1 MDTKLPNNL
10 PEYSSN
16 KLFSQDQ
23 VNLINKLFTD
33 ITTDLNLDN
42 VLQKSA
48 DQIVTSL
55 NLLGSLIYLR
65 AEGEEYIYTK
75 TISQSNQSKIAL
87 KLLNLN
93 QMKDSLKV
101 PISRTDNL
109 VVDSII
115 NNRINTSSSLKR
127 FTLGVISEKVT
138 DFIQKATSTGDAI
151 SIPLVFQ
158 NKVIGA
164 IMFTKK
170 ESNVGFEDVLP
181 LLLLYSSQVAI
192 AINISQLFQKT
203 LDENIELRDKLQKK
217 NLTEQQIDVTNV
229 VRADK
234 PELNLNLDAGRKI
247 IESVDEAKLLL
258 EKSIS
263 NPFSQASG
271 LNAEQVT
278 EINST
283 VGKIQ
288 KNLYELFGFKMPDST
303 SIVTVNYV
311 NEGLASIIKE
321 VYDKT
326 SLAAKEKGID
336 VVLNYPDELK
346 DETIKANRIE
356 FIVALNIVT
365 DNAIQYSTKGPITI
379 SVSKNPRFVEINI
392 KDHGVGVP
400 VEEQSKL
407 FKPHYEITSGKELNP
422 EGKRLGL
429 YTAKQVFDKHNAGI
443 VFDSKPGE
451 GTSVFVL
458 IPVTQK

>member
-1 MDTKLPNNL
+1 MNTKLPNNV
-10 PEYSSN
+10 PDISGD
-16 KLFSQDQ
+16 KLFTHDQ
-23 VNLINKLFTD
+23 VNLINKLFAE
-33 ITTDLNLDN
+33 ITTNLNLDD
-42 VLQKSA
+42 VLQQSVDK
-48 DQIVTSL
+48 INTSL
-55 NLLGSLIYLR
+55 NMLVSMIFLKDDTGQYV
-65 AEGEEYIYTK
+65 YTK
-75 TISQSNQSKIAL
+75 TISESKETKIAL
-87 KLLNLN
+87 GLLNLN
-93 QMKDSLKV
+93 TMKNSLRNQ
-101 PISRTDNL
+101 ISNTENL
-109 VVDSII
+109 IVDTIV

-127 FTLGVISEKVT
+127 FTKNVISDQLVDLVQNT
-138 DFIQKATSTGDAI
+138 ANAGDVI
-151 SIPLVFQ
+151 SIPLLSQ
-158 NKVIGA
+158 NQVMGALMFIKKDKGIGFDD
-164 IMFTKK
+164 I
-170 ESNVGFEDVLP
+170 LP
-181 LLLLYSSQVAI
+181 LLLLYASQVAI
-192 AINISQLFQKT
+192 AINISVLFQKV
-203 LDENIELRDKLQKK
+203 LDENLELRDKLQKK
-217 NLTEQQIDVTNV
+217 NLTEQQIDVTNA

-326 SLAAKEKGID
+326 SIAAKDKGID

-356 FIVALNIVT
+356 FIVALNIIT
-365 DNAIQYSTKGPITI
+365 DNAIQYSTKGPIVI
-379 SVSKNPRFVEINI
+379 SVSKNPRFIEINI

-407 FKPHYEITSGKELNP
+407 FKPHYEISNGKELNP

-458 IPVTQK
+458 IPVTQN

>member
-1 MDTKLPNNL
+1 
-10 PEYSSN
+10 
-16 KLFSQDQ
+16 
-23 VNLINKLFTD
+23 
-33 ITTDLNLDN
+33 
-42 VLQKSA
+42 
-48 DQIVTSL
+48 
-55 NLLGSLIYLR
+55 
-65 AEGEEYIYTK
+65 
-75 TISQSNQSKIAL
+75 
-87 KLLNLN
+87 
-93 QMKDSLKV
+93 MKDSLKV

-203 LDENIELRDKLQKK
+203 LDENIDLRDKLQKK
-217 NLTEQQIDVTNV
+217 NLTEQQLDITNI

-278 EINST
+278 QINST
-283 VGKIQ
+283 VGRIQ

-303 SIVTVNYV
+303 SIVSVNYV
-311 NEGLASIIKE
+311 NEGLASIVKE

-326 SLAAKEKGID
+326 SMLAKEKGID
-336 VVLNYPDELK
+336 VVLVYPDELK

-356 FIVALNIVT
+356 FIVALNIIT

-458 IPVTQK
+458 IPVTQN

>member
-1 MDTKLPNNL
+1 MNTKLPNNV
-10 PEYSSN
+10 PDISGD
-16 KLFSQDQ
+16 KLFTHDQ
-23 VNLINKLFTD
+23 VNLINKLFAE
-33 ITTDLNLDN
+33 ITTNLNLDD
-42 VLQKSA
+42 VLQQSVDK
-48 DQIVTSL
+48 INTSL
-55 NLLGSLIYLR
+55 NMLVSMIFLKDDTGQYV
-65 AEGEEYIYTK
+65 YTK
-75 TISQSNQSKIAL
+75 TISESKETKIAL
-87 KLLNLN
+87 GLLNLN
-93 QMKDSLKV
+93 TMKNSLRNQ
-101 PISRTDNL
+101 ISNTENL
-109 VVDSII
+109 IVDTIV

-127 FTLGVISEKVT
+127 FTKNVISDQLVDLVQNT
-138 DFIQKATSTGDAI
+138 ANAGDVI
-151 SIPLVFQ
+151 SIPLLSQ
-158 NKVIGA
+158 NQVMGALMFIKKDKGIGFDD
-164 IMFTKK
+164 I
-170 ESNVGFEDVLP
+170 LP
-181 LLLLYSSQVAI
+181 LLLLYASQVAI
-192 AINISQLFQKT
+192 AINISVLFQKV
-203 LDENIELRDKLQKK
+203 LDENLELRDKLQKK
-217 NLTEQQIDVTNV
+217 NLTEQQIDVTNA

-326 SLAAKEKGID
+326 SIAAKDKGID
-336 VVLNYPDELK
+336 VVLNYPDDLK

-356 FIVALNIVT
+356 FIVALNIIT
-365 DNAIQYSTKGPITI
+365 DNAIQYSTKGPIVI
-379 SVSKNPRFVEINI
+379 SVSKNPRFIEINI

-407 FKPHYEITSGKELNP
+407 FKPHYEISNGKELNP

-458 IPVTQK
+458 IPVTQN

>member
-1 MDTKLPNNL
+1 MNTKLPNNI
-10 PEYSSN
+10 PDISGDR
-16 KLFSQDQ
+16 LFTHDQ
-23 VNLINKLFTD
+23 VNLINKLFSE
-33 ITTDLNLDN
+33 ITTNLNLDE
-42 VLQKSA
+42 VLQQSVDKINS
-48 DQIVTSL
+48 SL
-55 NLLGSLIYLR
+55 NLFVSMIFLR
-65 AEGEEYIYTK
+65 EENTQFMYTK
-75 TISQSNQSKIAL
+75 TISESKETKLAL
-87 KLLNLN
+87 SLMNLN
-93 QMKDSLKV
+93 TMKNSLKTNT
-101 PISRTDNL
+101 SNTENL
-109 VVDSII
+109 IVDTIV
-115 NNRINTSSSLKR
+115 NNRINTSNNLKR
-127 FTLGVISEKVT
+127 FTKNVISDQLVDLVINTTK
-138 DFIQKATSTGDAI
+138 SGDVI
-151 SIPLVFQ
+151 SIPLLFQ
-158 NKVIGA
+158 NQVMGA
-164 IMFTKK
+164 IMFIRK
-170 ESNVGFEDVLP
+170 ERNIGFDDVLP
-181 LLLLYSSQVAI
+181 LLLLYASQVSI
-192 AINISQLFQKT
+192 AINISQLFQKV
-203 LDENIELRDKLQKK
+203 LDENLELRDKLQKK

-326 SLAAKEKGID
+326 SQVAKAKGID
-336 VVLNYPDELK
+336 VVLNYPDDLK

-356 FIVALNIVT
+356 FIVALNIIT
-365 DNAIQYSTKGPITI
+365 DNAIQYSTKGPIII
-379 SVSKNPRFVEINI
+379 SVSKNPRFIEINI

-407 FKPHYEITSGKELNP
+407 FKPHYEISSGKELNP

-458 IPVTQK
+458 IPVTQN

>member
-1 MDTKLPNNL
+1 MDTKLPNNTTEL
-10 PEYSSN
+10 AGN
-16 KLFSQDQ
+16 KNFSQDQ
-23 VNLINKLFTD
+23 INLINKLFTE

-42 VLQKSA
+42 VLDNSA
-48 DQIVTSL
+48 EKIVASL
-55 NLLGSLIYLR
+55 KLLAAMIFLID
-65 AEGEEYIYTK
+65 ENSPYIYTK
-75 TISQSNQSKIAL
+75 TLSQSKESQIGL
-87 KLLNLN
+87 KLLNIN
-93 QMKDSLKV
+93 SMKNSLRIKM
-101 PISRTDNL
+101 SQTENL
-109 VVDSII
+109 IVDTIV
-115 NNRINTSSSLKR
+115 NNRVNYSSTLKR
-127 FTLGVISEKVT
+127 FTNGVFGDTLSDLV
-138 DFIQKATSTGDAI
+138 QRATQTGDII
-151 SIPLVFQ
+151 SIPLHSQ

-170 ESNVGFEDVLP
+170 EKDVGYDDILP
-181 LLLLYSSQVAI
+181 LLILYASQVSI

-203 LDENIELRDKLQKK
+203 LDENIDLRDKLQKK
-217 NLTEQQIDVTNV
+217 NLTEQQIDVTNA

-303 SIVTVNYV
+303 SIVTINYV

-326 SLAAKEKGID
+326 SQAAKAKGID

-356 FIVALNIVT
+356 FIVALNIIT
-365 DNAIQYSTKGPITI
+365 DNAIQYSSQGPIII

-407 FKPHYEITSGKELNP
+407 FKPHYEISNGKELNP

-458 IPVTQK
+458 IPVSQK